1 MLKVK
6 EPATNTKNKASKSD
20 EAKAKIGLKA
30 VLNILD
36 KWQCTPQQAQDIL
49 QVSKATYYKLKKD
62 PSGVK
67 LSHDQF
73 ERLSYILNIHSA
85 LRILFNNPDNCYG
98 FMRMPNHNPYFNGQ
112 TPLSLIATGN
122 FGTLYE
128 VHQRIDALRGGSW

>member
-1 MLKVK
+1 MKDRLN
-6 EPATNTKNKASKSD
+6 PTNSKHKTTKSD
-20 EAKAKIGLKA
+20 AERAKVGLKA

-36 KWQCTPQQAQDIL
+36 KWQSTPQQAQEIL

-62 PSGVK
+62 STGVK

-85 LRILFNNPDNCYG
+85 LRILFNNPENYYG
-98 FMRMPNHNPYFNGQ
+98 FMRMPNQNPYFNGK
-112 TPLSLIATGN
+112 TPLEIIATGS
-122 FGTLYE
+122 FGALYE